1 MNRALDLPK
10 ATLAHQNTRTPANK
24 GFLLLTTC
32 YLLLTTCYPLF
43 ASFGDYLFDKGDYY
57 NAITEYRRELFF
69 HPESE
74 TIKFKIAESY
84 EKNGDIRNATEYLK
98 ELGLKYYNDQEL
110 MERISL
116 SLAKNYIAL
125 GEYSLAR
132 IELIDL
138 QNKEQ
143 KAYLMGITYLLEK
156 RWGQAGSEFEKTDD
170 AKLVEF
176 ARKGE
181 NLPVYSPRKAGILSA
196 IIPGAGHIYT
206 GKIKTGIMSF
216 LLTGLSGYLTVL
228 NIKNMDYKSALLIGS
243 LGLNRFYFGGIQSA
257 IKSANRKNKNKQEQ
271 YLEEIKELPLKE
283 GSRNL

>member
-1 MNRALDLPK
+1 MLKIN
-10 ATLAHQNTRTPANK
+10 RTPESPTSYIPHLISCI
-24 GFLLLTTC
+24 LLLTSHF
-32 YLLLTTCYPLF
+32 PLF
-43 ASFGDYLFDKGDYY
+43 ASFGDYLFDKEDYY
-57 NAITEYRRELFF
+57 NAITEYKRELFF

-143 KAYLMGITYLLEK
+143 KAYLMGITYLFEK
-156 RWGQAGSEFEKTDD
+156 RWGQAGSEFEKMGDV
-170 AKLVEF
+170 KLVEF

-181 NLPVYSPRKAGILSA
+181 TLPVYSPRKAGILSA

-216 LLTGLSGYLTVL
+216 IVTGVSGYLTVL
-228 NIKNMDYKSALLIGS
+228 NIKNKDYKSALLIGS

-257 IKSANRKNKNKQEQ
+257 IKSANRTNEERENRYINRLKCKNFEF
-271 YLEEIKELPLKE
+271 
-283 GSRNL
+283 